1 MLREIK
7 CGANSLTTV
16 VYLVG
21 LVRIY
26 VRVFLVGHP
35 SFWPGTSRWLMKPGR
50 DNEATRVLEYL
61 HHTKYDYT
69 SALAYGE
76 AKQIK
81 AQVEAEKNIPG
92 GSLHILRTPLHCKC
106 AFFFFFFGILP

>member
-35 SFWPGTSRWLMKPGR
+35 SFWPGTIRWLMKPGR
-50 DNEATRVLEYL
+50 DNEATRILEYL
-61 HHTKYDYT
+61 YHTKYDYT
-69 SALAYGE
+69 AALAHGE
-76 AKQIK
+76 AKQVK

-92 GSLHILRTPLHCKC
+92 GSLHTLRTPSHCKC
-106 AFFFFFFGILP
+106 AFCGILP